1 MKAAKTLLCSSHVLR
16 SWCKS
21 VGWCCRCHVE
31 MDLAVARCPGEAV
44 LGADRLH
51 TCAEGYT
58 GTTCNSC
65 MDGFGMSSDRVC
77 EACEDSGY
85 TLGSFLM
92 LAGVIVGLMLAIF
105 ILGRIWKGLKLKH
118 ILRCAF
124 QVKPPGWSILV
135 PSDSGDSD
143 SWVYDPTQYRKDNTM
158 IKINELI

>member
-21 VGWCCRCHVE
+21 VGWCRRCHVE
-31 MDLAVARCPGEAV
+31 LDLAVARCPGEAV
-44 LGADRLH
+44 LGADRLDK
-51 TCAEGYT
+51 CAVGYT

-85 TLGSFLM
+85 TVGSFLM
-92 LAGVIVGLMLAIF
+92 LAGVIVGLILITF
-105 ILGRIWKGLKLKH
+105 ILGQIWKGLKLKH

-124 QVKPPGWSILV
+124 QVNPPGWSILV
-135 PSDSGDSD
+135 PLLKISGFTIHLTGDLLWCCSR
-143 SWVYDPTQYRKDNTM
+143 SVS
-158 IKINELI
+158 